1 MLQIENTILSLDI
14 LEKKFLCDLDKCK
27 GACCVLGDSGAPLK
41 DGEAQLLQVIFPS
54 LKPYLRNE
62 GVEAIEKQGA
72 YVIDSDGDM
81 VTPLVNNKECAYAIF
96 ENGIA
101 KCGIEKAFLDSR
113 IDFQKPVSCH
123 LYPIRVTKYSS
134 FEALNYHQ
142 WEICQPARKLG
153 VKKELPVYVFLKQP
167 LVREYGEDWYK
178 QLELAAKTIV
188 NNADKG

>member
-1 MLQIENTILSLDI
+1 MLQIDNTILSLDI
-14 LEKKFLCDLDKCK
+14 IEKKFLCDLDKCK

-41 DGEAQLLQVIFPS
+41 KDEAQLLQVIFPS
-54 LKPYLRNE
+54 LKPYLRSE
-62 GVEAIEKQGA
+62 GIEAIEKQGA

-96 ENGIA
+96 EKGIA
-101 KCGIEKAFLDSR
+101 KCGIEKAFLDNR

-153 VKKELPVYVFLKQP
+153 AKKDLAVYSFLKQP

-188 NNADKG
+188 NNAD

>member
-14 LEKKFLCDLDKCK
+14 IEKKFLCDLDKCK

-41 DGEAQLLQVIFPS
+41 NDEAQLLEVIFPS

-62 GVEAIEKQGA
+62 GIEAIEKQGA

-96 ENGIA
+96 EKGIA
-101 KCGIEKAFLDSR
+101 KCGIEKALLDNR

-153 VKKELPVYVFLKQP
+153 VKKELPVYTFLKQP

-188 NNADKG
+188 NNAD

>member
-41 DGEAQLLQVIFPS
+41 DDEAQLLQVIFPS

-62 GVEAIEKQGA
+62 GIEAIEKQGA

-96 ENGIA
+96 EKGIA

-188 NNADKG
+188 NNTDKG

>member
-14 LEKKFLCDLDKCK
+14 IEKKFLCDLDKCK

-41 DGEAQLLQVIFPS
+41 KDEAQLLEVIFPS

-62 GVEAIEKQGA
+62 GIEAIEKQGA

-96 ENGIA
+96 EKGIA
-101 KCGIEKAFLDSR
+101 KCGIEKAFLDNR

-142 WEICQPARKLG
+142 WEICKPARQLG
-153 VKKELPVYVFLKQP
+153 VKKELPVFVFLKQP
-167 LVREYGEDWYK
+167 LVREYGEEWYK
-178 QLELAAKTIV
+178 QLELASRTLV
-188 NNADKG
+188 NNTK

>member
-1 MLQIENTILSLDI
+1 MLQIDKTILSLDI

-41 DGEAQLLQVIFPS
+41 SDEAQLLEVIFPS

-62 GVEAIEKQGA
+62 GIEAVEKQGA

-81 VTPLVNNKECAYAIF
+81 VTPLVDNKECAYAIF

-101 KCGIEKAFLDSR
+101 KCGIEKAFLDKR

-142 WEICQPARKLG
+142 WDVCQPARKLG

-178 QLELAAKTIV
+178 QLELAAETIV

>member
-1 MLQIENTILSLDI
+1 MLQIDNTILSLDI
-14 LEKKFLCDLDKCK
+14 IEKKFLCDLDKCK

-41 DGEAQLLQVIFPS
+41 KDEAELLQVIFPS
-54 LKPYLRNE
+54 LKPYLRRE
-62 GVEAIEKQGA
+62 GIEAIEKQGA

-81 VTPLVNNKECAYAIF
+81 VTSLVNNKECAYAIF
-96 ENGIA
+96 EKGIA
-101 KCGIEKAFLDSR
+101 KCGIEKAFLDNR

-142 WEICQPARKLG
+142 WEICKPARKLG
-153 VKKELPVYVFLKQP
+153 AKKELPVYSFLKQP

-188 NNADKG
+188 NNAD